1 MPASSKRGGTR
12 FSNTF
17 GRVTR
22 RAAPLSRYPAARKAQ
37 ALVTRTH
44 VHAYR
49 LLGGRGFVGR
59 LGHAPLL
66 LLTTTGRKSG
76 KPRTAPVIY
85 VPGPDPALVASNG
98 GAKAHPLWFRNLEV
112 HPDAE
117 IVIGSETRRV
127 TAETATGEERE
138 RLWERAVELYPSFAD
153 YQKQTERQIP
163 VVVLRRA

>member
-1 MPASSKRGGTR
+1 MSSSKRGGTR
-12 FSNTF
+12 FSNAF

-22 RAAPLSRYPAARKAQ
+22 TAAPLSRYTAARKAQ

-44 VHAYR
+44 VRAYK

-59 LGHAPLL
+59 LGDAPLL

-76 KPRTAPVIY
+76 KRRTAPVIY
-85 VPGPDPALVASNG
+85 VPGPDPALIASNG
-98 GAKAHPLWFRNLEV
+98 GAKAHPMWFRNLEA

-117 IVIGSETRRV
+117 IVIGGETRRA

-138 RLWERAVELYPSFAD
+138 RLWRRAVKLYPSFAD
-153 YQKQTERQIP
+153 YQKRTEREIP